1 MGFTSKKKGKP
12 VWKLLNLTEPKP
24 AVTAY
29 TISLSTPEK
38 MMQEAEKK
46 IISLY

>member
-1 MGFTSKKKGKP
+1 MVLQEMQSTVLYGIYKQKKGKP
-12 VWKLLNLTEPKP
+12 VWKLLNLNEPKP

-38 MMQEAEKK
+38 
-46 IISLY
+46 